1 MKKIAYQITLFLIAI
16 IQLAVGG
23 IAKAET
29 KQPKDLRIAIVGA
42 GVAGL
47 SAAYFLKDAGYEN
60 VTVYE
65 KEPQVGGKVHSFTYD
80 GHTHELGAMWI
91 EDYYLI
97 IYGLAAKY
105 GIDLQLEEADF
116 IIRDPNNMNYKNAQ
130 DYIVAK
136 YGLAKTQL
144 ALANFQKVQW
154 KFKSLNNTGFAG
166 ADPELFMTFDKFAV
180 KYQIEPIAYGFKTMW
195 TNGGFGYYHEV
206 PSLYVLKYLMLTMRD
221 PGTFVVTFQ
230 RVPDGYQRL
239 WEKIA
244 DDLDDVRLNHTVEKV
259 KRHSDGNSVSIEV
272 TANGVTETFDRII
285 ITCDLKE
292 SLKFL
297 DATKDEQELFS
308 QVKSYN
314 FDVHFFHAHGISYS
328 NGNLVVLAANNVPE
342 KNGHVLALLNREES
356 PGIWKSYQMAPW
368 GTPSDELIRFV
379 EEDVKQLGG
388 QVESIIIQKQW
399 SFFPHV
405 KTQTLYNGFYD
416 RIEASQGENGT
427 YYAGGIMCLEGTE
440 RVCRYSEKLIRTYF

>member
-1 MKKIAYQITLFLIAI
+1 MRKIAYLITLLLVIT
-16 IQLAVGG
+16 IQPVTGG
-23 IAKAET
+23 IAEAET

-47 SAAYFLKDAGYEN
+47 SAAYYLKDTGYEN

-91 EDYYLI
+91 EEYYRN
-97 IYGLAAKY
+97 IYGLAFKY
-105 GIDLQLEEADF
+105 DIDLQLDEADF
-116 IIRDPNNMNYKNAQ
+116 IFRDANNTNYKSAQ
-130 DYIVAK
+130 EYVIAK
-136 YGLAKTQL
+136 YGSSETNA
-144 ALANFQKVQW
+144 ALANFQKIQI
-154 KFKSLNNTGFAG
+154 KFRSLNKTGFAG
-166 ADPELFMTFDKFAV
+166 ADPELFMTFDKFSQ
-180 KYQIEPIAYGFKTMW
+180 KYQIEPIAYGFKTWW
-195 TNGGFGYYHEV
+195 TNGGFGYYNEV
-206 PSLYVLKYLMLTMRD
+206 PALYVLKALMPAMRD
-221 PGTFVVTFQ
+221 LDSVFITLH

-244 DDLDDVRLNHTVEKV
+244 EDLDDVRLNHTVEKV
-259 KRHSDGNSVSIEV
+259 KRQSDSNSVSIEV

-297 DATKDEQELFS
+297 DATEEEQELFS
-308 QVKSYN
+308 QVQSYN
-314 FDVHFFHAHGISYS
+314 YDVHFFHAHGINYR
-328 NGNLVVLAANNVPE
+328 NGSLVVLMANNVPE
-342 KNGHVLALLNREES
+342 RNGHVLGLLNREDS
-356 PGIWKSYQMAPW
+356 PGVWKSYQIAPW
-368 GTPSDELIRFV
+368 GTPSDELISFV
-379 EEDVKQLGG
+379 KEDVKQLGG

-405 KTQTLYNGFYD
+405 KTQTLHDGFYD
-416 RIEASQGENGT
+416 RIEASQGKNGT

-440 RVCRYSEKLIRTYF
+440 RVLRYSKKLVETYF